1 MPDDVEF
8 GWPDHETYE
17 DWYLLRFHDDLK
29 DGRAEQWHEQVTV
42 KGVNDL
48 QGSSF
53 WTKLQ
58 AQLPVWNAIFKAEHD
73 NYDLLAPDQP
83 KDIGAKSFRSSVI
96 KAFRWNV
103 LNNHA
108 WHNESRVV
116 VPGQR
121 PSSAPVG
128 DERDSEDVRN
138 WYGPHNW
145 IQDFPDVFRIRLV
158 TTYFDGVRFLAE
170 RVRDLAECTTARLP
184 ELRYIASLDGY
195 HAAHIWAYHT
205 LTVLDYDSREFVSV
219 PVRLEI
225 QVTTTIQAAI
235 VQMLHRVYE
244 DWRVNGVPDAWEWD
258 YENPAFS
265 VNYLGSTL
273 HYLEGM
279 IVMARQ
285 QGGMR

>member
-1 MPDDVEF
+1 MAEGLERPD
-8 GWPDHETYE
+8 YE
-17 DWYLLRFHDDLK
+17 SYMDWYSRTFQDDLD

-48 QGSSF
+48 RGSLF
-53 WTKLQ
+53 WTELQ
-58 AQLPVWNAIFKAEHD
+58 NQLPVWNAIFKAEHD
-73 NYDLLAPDQP
+73 DYDLLAPDQP
-83 KDIGAKSFRSSVI
+83 KDIGSKSFRSSVN
-96 KAFRWNV
+96 KAFRWNI
-103 LNNHA
+103 LNNEV
-108 WHNESRVV
+108 WGLPPEK
-116 VPGQR
+116 R
-121 PSSAPVG
+121 PSSAPSDG
-128 DERDSEDVRN
+128 DPDPEDVAY

-158 TTYFDGVRFLAE
+158 SMYFDGVRFLAE
-170 RVRDLAECTTARLP
+170 KVRELAESTTDKLP

-195 HAAHIWAYHT
+195 HAAHIWVYHP
-205 LTVLDYDSREFVSV
+205 LTVLDYDTRDFVSV
-219 PVRLEI
+219 QVRLEI

>member
-1 MPDDVEF
+1 MAEGLERPDFES
-8 GWPDHETYE
+8 YM
-17 DWYLLRFHDDLK
+17 DWYNRRFQDDLD

-53 WTKLQ
+53 WAELQ
-58 AQLPVWNAIFKAEHD
+58 NQLPVWNATFKAEHD
-73 NYDLLAPDQP
+73 DYDLLAPDQP
-83 KDIGAKSFRSSVI
+83 KDIGSKSFRSSVN

-103 LNNHA
+103 LNNEV
-108 WHNESRVV
+108 WGLPPEK
-116 VPGQR
+116 R
-121 PSSAPVG
+121 PSSAPSDG
-128 DERDSEDVRN
+128 DPDPEDVAY

-158 TTYFDGVRFLAE
+158 TMYFDGVRFLAE
-170 RVRDLAECTTARLP
+170 KVRELAESTTENPP

-195 HAAHIWAYHT
+195 HAAHIWVYHP
-205 LTVLDYDSREFVSV
+205 LTVLDYDTRDFVPV
-219 PVRLEI
+219 QVRLEI

-285 QGGMR
+285 QGGIR

>member
-1 MPDDVEF
+1 MPEDLER
-8 GWPDHETYE
+8 PDYETYM
-17 DWYLLRFHDDLK
+17 DWYSRRFQDDLN

-48 QGSSF
+48 RGSLF
-53 WTKLQ
+53 WTELQ
-58 AQLPVWNAIFKAEHD
+58 DQLPVWNAIFKADHD

-83 KDIGAKSFRSSVI
+83 KDIGSKSFLSSVN

-103 LNNHA
+103 LNNDA
-108 WHNESRVV
+108 WDFPPEK
-116 VPGQR
+116 R
-121 PSSAPVG
+121 PSSAPSGG
-128 DERDSEDVRN
+128 DLDPEDVAY

-158 TTYFDGVRFLAE
+158 TMYFDGVRFLAE
-170 RVRDLAECTTARLP
+170 KVRELAEGTTDRLP

-195 HAAHIWAYHT
+195 HAAHIWVYHT
-205 LTVLDYDSREFVSV
+205 LTVLDYESRDFVSV
-219 PVRLEI
+219 EVRLEI

-285 QGGMR
+285 QGGIR

>member
-1 MPDDVEF
+1 MPEDLER
-8 GWPDHETYE
+8 PDYETYL
-17 DWYLLRFHDDLK
+17 DWYNRRFQDDLN

-48 QGSSF
+48 RGSLF
-53 WTKLQ
+53 WTELQ
-58 AQLPVWNAIFKAEHD
+58 DQLPVWNAIFKADHD

-83 KDIGAKSFRSSVI
+83 RDIGSKSFRSSVN

-103 LNNHA
+103 LNNDA
-108 WHNESRVV
+108 WDLPPEKC
-116 VPGQR
+116 
-121 PSSAPVG
+121 PSSVPSGG
-128 DERDSEDVRN
+128 DSDPEDVAY

-158 TTYFDGVRFLAE
+158 TMYFDGVRFLAE
-170 RVRDLAECTTARLP
+170 KVRELAEGTTDRLP

-195 HAAHIWAYHT
+195 HAAHIWVYHP
-205 LTVLDYDSREFVSV
+205 LTVLDYESRDFVSV
-219 PVRLEI
+219 EVRLEI

-279 IVMARQ
+279 IVMARR
-285 QGGMR
+285 QGGIR